1 MLPAFAPSAFDP
13 QSFAYNPYGYSVP
26 FPTAYGAQAA
36 APTAF
41 QPCATSSFYPEAT
54 YPKSDTGSSTPAC
67 SKSESEIS
75 SDEAYRKKRE
85 KRDRNNE
92 AARNS
97 RLRRKAREGR
107 IAREAEVLQKE
118 NQVLRDEVG
127 ELKKV
132 FYTLQE
138 ELTSRR
144 NINVDNVENVEVYQ
158 GIDFSYNNQVL

>member
-1 MLPAFAPSAFDP
+1 M
-13 QSFAYNPYGYSVP
+13 
-26 FPTAYGAQAA
+26 
-36 APTAF
+36 
-41 QPCATSSFYPEAT
+41 
-54 YPKSDTGSSTPAC
+54 
-67 SKSESEIS
+67 
-75 SDEAYRKKRE
+75 RKRE

-118 NQVLRDEVG
+118 NQILRDEVG

-138 ELTSRR
+138 ELTSRL
-144 NINVDNVENVEVYQ
+144 NNNVDNVENVEVYQ
-158 GIDFSYNNQVL
+158 SLDFSYNNQVL